1 MASKQ
6 DSPKR
11 NKQKRRATK
20 KLEKWREKQA
30 NAGDDKAPKK
40 PAAKKG

>member
-30 NAGDDKAPKK
+30 SQGDKAPKK
-40 PAAKKG
+40 PAEKKS

>member
-6 DSPKR
+6 DAPRRKR
-11 NKQKRRATK
+11 QKVRATK
-20 KLEKWREKQA
+20 KLEKWREK
-30 NAGDDKAPKK
+30 KADEAPKKKK